1 MSEIKIT
8 PFSFG
13 ESDEDIAQVQADTL
27 PGATEPKKEEEDKSQ
42 KTEKEEIKPEKGG
55 LSFFDPGEEEI
66 DEEEFDELTED
77 DVIMVDVEDIT
88 KKSK

>member
-1 MSEIKIT
+1 MSEVKIT

-13 ESDEDIAQVQADTL
+13 ESDEDIAQVKADAL

-66 DEEEFDELTED
+66 DED
-77 DVIMVDVEDIT
+77 DSS
-88 KKSK
+88 KSKGTRSNIMPNEGNYFY

>member
-1 MSEIKIT
+1 MSEVKIT

-66 DEEEFDELTED
+66 DEEERSIFFLNFF
-77 DVIMVDVEDIT
+77 
-88 KKSK
+88 SL